1 VSVSQSWP
9 AFLRAIDLAQHIG
22 VSRSHFYRKL
32 RPRLTGYEVA
42 GVPVFSVAEAE
53 ALVRPRTI
61 LPRQTPRR
69 ARASKGGRA

>member
-9 AFLRAIDLAQHIG
+9 AFLRAIDLARHIG

-32 RPRLTGYEVA
+32 RPCLRGYEVA

-53 ALVRPRTI
+53 ALVRPRTT
-61 LPRQTPRR
+61 PARQTPRK
-69 ARASKGGRA
+69 ANGAGR